1 MNYIDKLDSSK
12 RTLYFFG
19 VSQKMALKNLF
30 FARKNNQHLFILSP
44 PFCGSTLLTEI
55 LSTSKNISCNNNIGL
70 REGQHLP
77 KAKDLLFND
86 DRWDPSKSIDW
97 QNIKKIWNRYWD
109 RSKEILLEKS
119 PPNICRAENINKVF
133 SNSRYICLIRNPYAQ
148 IQSNMRRYNTD
159 TTIATKKY
167 ISYLRFQKKNI
178 EELKDVLVI
187 SYEDL
192 TDNPKKTKETIIN
205 FIPSLSDINIALQFN
220 AHNMYK
226 KKRMGIKNLNQD
238 SISALTKD
246 QIQTINS
253 LLNKEQELINYFN
266 YKII

>member
-1 MNYIDKLDSSK
+1 VRD
-12 RTLYFFG
+12 
-19 VSQKMALKNLF
+19 
-30 FARKNNQHLFILSP
+30 
-44 PFCGSTLLTEI
+44 
-55 LSTSKNISCNNNIGL
+55 
-70 REGQHLP
+70 
-77 KAKDLLFND
+77 
-86 DRWDPSKSIDW
+86 
-97 QNIKKIWNRYWD
+97 
-109 RSKEILLEKS
+109 
-119 PPNICRAENINKVF
+119 
-133 SNSRYICLIRNPYAQ
+133 PYAQ
-148 IQSNMRRYNTD
+148 IQSNIRRYNTD

-178 EELKDVLVI
+178 DELKDVLVI

-253 LLNKEQELINYFN
+253 LLNKEQDLINYFN